1 MQVVRLIS
9 GVLYLALAAGFV
21 LGGAALLQQGG
32 LGGLL
37 LIAIGVLFAFVGWR
51 LIAKGRRLAETE
63 SADEPRE

>member
-1 MQVVRLIS
+1 VQVVRLIS

-51 LIAKGRRLAETE
+51 LIAKGRRPTENE
-63 SADEPRE
+63 SADE